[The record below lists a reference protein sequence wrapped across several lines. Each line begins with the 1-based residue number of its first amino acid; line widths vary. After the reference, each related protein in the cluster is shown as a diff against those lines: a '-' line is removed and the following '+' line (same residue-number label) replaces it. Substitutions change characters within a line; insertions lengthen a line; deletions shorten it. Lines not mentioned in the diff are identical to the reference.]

1 MEGKRRR
8 EDPKNG
14 ITKLDSTPYLLLS
27 LSLSLSHSSLSY
39 RHCIPASQI
48 YKLLPLNSA
57 LPAPA
62 SHY

>member
-27 LSLSLSHSSLSY
+27 LSLSPILLYPTDIVFQPARYTSSS
-39 RHCIPASQI
+39 P
-48 YKLLPLNSA
+48 
-57 LPAPA
+57 
-62 SHY
+62 